1 MRTTLAARTVA
12 RATLP
17 VVDIAALS
25 DPDPAARNAV
35 AAELKAACEDKGFLY
50 ITGHGVAQASVDGM
64 FAHAAAF
71 FALPMEQKL
80 ALSLEHSACKQGY
93 EKLKGQRLEAGTPPD
108 LKEGYYMGR
117 EVAADDSH
125 ILTAPGYF
133 GPNQW
138 PDCLPGFQ
146 TALLAY
152 YADMRA
158 LAERLLRGLALSLQ
172 QPEDFFTGFCGD
184 PLARLRLLHYPPQA
198 PDADPDQK
206 GAGAH
211 TDYGALTILAQDTS
225 GGLQVQDKA
234 NGDWIHADPL
244 SGCFVVNLG
253 DMMQRWTNGRY
264 RSTLHRVV
272 NVSGRD
278 RYSIPFFY
286 HGTLDHVV
294 TCIPTCL
301 PPGEA
306 PRHPPVKVADHF
318 KERMRESY
326 TP

>member
-125 ILTAPGYF
+125 ILTA
-133 GPNQW
+133 
-138 PDCLPGFQ
+138 
-146 TALLAY
+146 
-152 YADMRA
+152 
-158 LAERLLRGLALSLQ
+158 
-172 QPEDFFTGFCGD
+172 PEDFFTGFCGD